1 MKINLDEIKFD
12 AKGLVPCICQDLKT
26 KEVLMLAY
34 MNEESLRLTI
44 EKKRGV
50 YYSRS
55 RNELWEKGKTS
66 GNIQIVRSLA
76 YDCDKDTVLIKVE
89 QTGNACHTGAYSC
102 FFNTEFD
109 ETQAPEADSSENKSA
124 EPDSSGDIRIIKALY
139 KQIVDRK
146 ENPQE
151 GSYTNYLFEKGIDK
165 ILKKVGEEAAE
176 TIIAAK
182 NNSREELIYEA
193 SDLVY
198 HMLVLL
204 ANQGVVLEDIEAE
217 LQKRVK

>member
-1 MKINLDEIKFD
+1 MKINLNEIKFD
-12 AKGLVPCICQDLKT
+12 ANGLVPCICQDINT

-44 EKKRGV
+44 EKKCAV

-55 RNELWEKGKTS
+55 RNELWEKGQTS
-66 GNIQIVRSLA
+66 GNTQSVKSLT
-76 YDCDKDTVLIKVE
+76 YDCDKDSVLIKVE

-109 ETQAPEADSSENKSA
+109 ESREKVEADDPKET
-124 EPDSSGDIRIIKALY
+124 RIIKALY
-139 KQIVDRK
+139 KQILDRK

-182 NNSREELIYEA
+182 NNSKEELIYEA

-204 ANQGVVLEDIEAE
+204 ANQGVVLEEIETE

>member
-66 GNIQIVRSLA
+66 GNIQIVRSLV

-109 ETQAPEADSSENKSA
+109 ETQVPETDNGKKVSVS
-124 EPDSSGDIRIIKALY
+124 DGQGDLRIIKALY
-139 KQIVDRK
+139 NQIVDRK

-204 ANQGVVLEDIEAE
+204 ANQGVVLEDIETE
-217 LQKRVK
+217 LKKRVK

>member
-1 MKINLDEIKFD
+1 MKINLNDIKFD
-12 AKGLVPCICQDLKT
+12 ANGLVPCVCQDINT

-34 MNEESLRLTI
+34 MNEESLKLTI
-44 EKKRGV
+44 EKKRAI

-55 RNELWEKGKTS
+55 RKELWEKGKTS
-66 GNIQIVRSLA
+66 GNTQSVRSLS
-76 YDCDKDTVLIKVE
+76 YDCDLDSILIKVE
-89 QTGNACHTGAYSC
+89 QKGNACHTGAYSC
-102 FFNTEFD
+102 FFNTEFE
-109 ETQAPEADSSENKSA
+109 ETQKLEADDKKET
-124 EPDSSGDIRIIKALY
+124 RIVKALY
-139 KQIVDRK
+139 NQILDRQV
-146 ENPQE
+146 NPIE

-182 NNSREELIYEA
+182 NNSKEELTYEA

-204 ANQGVVLEDIEAE
+204 ANQGVTVEEIEEE